1 MSLDVETT
9 DGEDLGRISNVLFTG
24 ANDVYVVTG
33 PRGEILLPA
42 ISQVIKQ
49 VDLAGGRVVVEL
61 MPGLTE

>member
-1 MSLDVETT
+1 MSLDVVTT

-33 PRGEILLPA
+33 ARGEILLPA

-49 VDLAGGRVVVEL
+49 VDLDGGRVVVEL